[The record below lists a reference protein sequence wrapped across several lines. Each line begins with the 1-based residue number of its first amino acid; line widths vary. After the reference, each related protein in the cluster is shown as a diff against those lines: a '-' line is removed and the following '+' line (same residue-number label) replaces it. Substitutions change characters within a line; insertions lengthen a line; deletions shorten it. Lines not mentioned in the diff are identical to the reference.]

1 MTQPG
6 THLFQAAAERA
17 RDSAAART
25 LRRLWA
31 RLGVDERAVAA
42 VEFALLLPLMLTIY
56 IGSVEVSQA
65 LTVDRRVVLLA
76 RTLGDLTTQYSSMV
90 AADLTTVVG
99 AGSAVMAP
107 MPIADARIRITSV
120 AISGSGSAD
129 PTVPNKATVCWS
141 FQQNW
146 TALAKGATLTVQD
159 LPTALRGDVGT
170 SIVMAEVRYPYK
182 PVIGYIITGTLNL
195 GEKIFMRPRLSTYV
209 TRTDLPNNGAPNP
222 ITGSGPCT

>member
-1 MTQPG
+1 MSEPG
-6 THLFQAAAERA
+6 PSLLHEAAGRA
-17 RDSAAART
+17 RDGAAVRT
-25 LRRLWA
+25 LRRLFG

-107 MPIADARIRITSV
+107 MPISAAKIRITSV

-146 TALAKGATLTVQD
+146 TALVKGATLTVAD

-170 SIVMAEVRYPYK
+170 SIVMAEVRYPYT

-209 TRTDLPNNGAPNP
+209 TRTDLANNGAPNP
-222 ITGSGPCT
+222 ITGAGPCT